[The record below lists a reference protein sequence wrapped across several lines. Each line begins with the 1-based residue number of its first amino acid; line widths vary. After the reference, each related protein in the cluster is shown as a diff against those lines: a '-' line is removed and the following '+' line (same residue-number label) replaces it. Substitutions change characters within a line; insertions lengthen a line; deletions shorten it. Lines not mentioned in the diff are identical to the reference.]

1 MISHSSQTRTHLNE
15 SLVVRLYEE
24 AKEAGG
30 WDPAR
35 LDFSKDRQDWEQLSG
50 EDRLPILA
58 LTVLSANGLRAQLR
72 NSATLLMGV
81 ERHGTIEESL
91 CYSSLV
97 FETARQVELYNLL
110 TEDVFHLVGDPHRFR
125 QAKYETFFDK
135 RLPETVE
142 QLRTSLDPGALAE
155 ALTLSGALCKGV
167 LSTTA
172 SRILHTTLERLD
184 IMPTSREAVYQRHLA
199 AIRHTEFSTFFVGKL
214 VRRNPSLWE
223 VVDQTM
229 NSGFEPVISVVREFF
244 DKFSAIS
251 MTRAEAVT
259 FAVERFSK
267 SYELLEV
274 AKEPRSVGSGGR
286 FAGRFS

>member
-1 MISHSSQTRTHLNE
+1 MISRSSQTRTYLND
-15 SLVVRLYEE
+15 SLPVRLYEE

-30 WDPAR
+30 WDPAQ
-35 LDFSKDRQDWEQLSG
+35 LDFSIDLEHWERLSG
-50 EDRLPILA
+50 EDRLPIIA

-97 FETARQVELYNLL
+97 FETARQVELYRLL
-110 TEDVFHLVGDPHRFR
+110 IEDIFHLVGNPDRFS
-125 QAKYETFFDK
+125 QAKYQTFFDE

-142 QLRTSLDPGALAE
+142 HLRKSLDPGILAE
-155 ALTLSGALCKGV
+155 AMTMSGALCKGV

-172 SRILHTTLERLD
+172 SHILYTTLDRLD
-184 IMPTSREAVYQRHLA
+184 IMPTSRQAVYQRHLA

-214 VRRNPSLWE
+214 VRRDPSLWR
-223 VVDQTM
+223 VIDQTM

-244 DKFSAIS
+244 DKFTTRHLS
-251 MTRAEAVT
+251 RAEAVT
-259 FAVERFSK
+259 YAVERFSK
-267 SYELLEV
+267 TYELLEV
-274 AKEPRSVGSGGR
+274 AKEPRPTER
-286 FAGRFS
+286 IEQFAGGFS